1 MNIKIRM
8 FEKFDCDFDLIS
20 EEDFNINKK
29 EINIKK
35 CIKDLESIFQ
45 NKGNKI
51 LVCLTK
57 QNDNYYMEIA
67 FKRINLNKLYLGLLR
82 LGDES
87 FSNYIYEIIKE
98 YIEKKLKKE

>member
-1 MNIKIRM
+1 MMNIKIRM
-8 FEKFDCDFDLIS
+8 FERFDCDFDLIS

-45 NKGNKI
+45 KNGNKI
-51 LVCLTK
+51 LVYLIK
-57 QNDNYYMEIA
+57 QDDNYYMEIE
-67 FKRINLNKLYLGLLR
+67 FKRINLNKVCLGLLR
-82 LGDES
+82 LSDKS

-98 YIEKKLKKE
+98 YMISNVK